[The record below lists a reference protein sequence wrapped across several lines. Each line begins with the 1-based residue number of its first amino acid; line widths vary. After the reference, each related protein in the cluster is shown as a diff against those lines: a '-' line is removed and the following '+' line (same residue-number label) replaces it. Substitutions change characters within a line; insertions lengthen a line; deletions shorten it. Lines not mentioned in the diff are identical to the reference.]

1 MFSNKHEIEYLSLNA
16 RLHEVY
22 QGLERRQRHL
32 AEVGGHQSGH
42 TVEEPKKICEKY
54 KASDYDWP

>member
-32 AEVGGHQSGH
+32 AEVGGHQGGDA
-42 TVEEPKKICEKY
+42 VEEPKKILVHI
-54 KASDYDWP
+54 